1 MNVRR
6 FIFLLSL
13 SCLCALSCK
22 SEYEMLL
29 KSNDVDAKYKAAMEY
44 YNKGRFNKAAGL
56 FESLTVLTGGTD
68 KDDTVQFYLG
78 KSNYNNRDYYTA
90 ETNFAKYVEIYP
102 ASTFTPEATFL
113 RLECLYRQTLRYELD
128 QNPTRKAIAAMN
140 EYVSEYKDKD
150 ENKERLDRCWEML
163 DDLHWSLYTKEYEA
177 ARLYY
182 NMEDYIASRVAFRN
196 ILKENAENCHRE
208 DILYYIAMSSY
219 KYARLSIDQK
229 QKERYLS
236 FQDDYYNFIGEYPIS
251 KYRREMDAVYR
262 RSQKALGRY
271 VSEVEDDNVSESEL
285 EKQRKFEERK
295 QAIENRKKENAVREA
310 EMKAAR
316 AAKKAAKK
324 AEKEARKAARKAKK
338 ASKKASR
345 QIEKELNEAQKR
357 AARDTRDAENRALR
371 WAERDKK
378 DRL

>member
-6 FIFLLSL
+6 FLFILGFI
-13 SCLCALSCK
+13 CFCALSCK
-22 SEYEMLL
+22 SEYELLL
-29 KSNDVDAKYKAAMEY
+29 KSNDVEAKYKAAMDF

-78 KSNYNNRDYYTA
+78 KSNYNNRDFYTA
-90 ETNFAKYVEIYP
+90 ETNFSKYIDIYP
-102 ASTFTPEATFL
+102 SSSFTSEATFL
-113 RLECLYRQTLRYELD
+113 RIDCLYRQTLRYELD

-140 EYVSEYKDKD
+140 EYVNEFKDKNED
-150 ENKERLDRCWEML
+150 KERLDRCWEML
-163 DDLHWSLYTKEYEA
+163 DDLHWRLDTKEYEA

-208 DILYYIAMSSY
+208 AILYYIAMSSY
-219 KYARLSIDQK
+219 KYARLSVDQK

-236 FQDDYYNFIGEYPIS
+236 FQDDYYNFIGEYPVS

-271 VSEVEDDNVSESEL
+271 VGEVEDDNISESEL

-295 QAIENRKKENAVREA
+295 QAIEIRKKESAVRDA
-310 EMKAAR
+310 ELKAAR
-316 AAKKAAKK
+316 EAKKAARK
-324 AEKEARKAARKAKK
+324 AEKEARKAARKA
-338 ASKKASR
+338 A
-345 QIEKELNEAQKR
+345 KEAREAERK
-357 AARDTRDAENRALR
+357 ALR
-371 WAERDKK
+371 REEKDKK
-378 DRL
+378 DKL